1 MSSQQNSLIH
11 FSNIAR
17 SQIEK
22 LFSVA
27 FQFSQSM
34 TLPSRQGQTAA
45 LLFFEPSTRT
55 RMSFETACA
64 RLGIYPLLMDG
75 VSGTSLEKGET
86 IEDTILNISAMKPS
100 AFIIR
105 AGDDLD
111 FDLIKAKIQQPI
123 INAGWGK
130 RGHPTQALLDIYTI
144 SQQKRD
150 LQNLK
155 LLIVGDVRHSRVAAS
170 HFELAKIIGYEIALC
185 GPAEFL
191 PENTDYLQF
200 QNLSEGLSWANAIMC
215 LRVQLERHEVK
226 YSLQSYRSEFGLN
239 QERLKELTD
248 DHLILHPGP
257 INQGVEMDF
266 ETIHSPN
273 SLIFQQVENGVYVRQ
288 ALLDLILRGE
298 WR

>member
-27 FQFSQSM
+27 FHFSQSM

-64 RLGIYPLLMDG
+64 RLGVYPLLIDG
-75 VSGTSLEKGET
+75 VTGTSLEKGET

-100 AFIIR
+100 VFIIR
-105 AGDDLD
+105 SGDELD
-111 FDLIKAKIQQPI
+111 FLKIRDQIQQPI

-130 RGHPTQALLDIYTI
+130 RGHPTQALLDLFTI
-144 SQQKRD
+144 TQQKRD
-150 LQNLK
+150 LQQLK

-170 HFELAKIIGYEIALC
+170 HFELAEVLGYEIALC
-185 GPAEFL
+185 GPPEFL
-191 PENTDYLQF
+191 PENNQF
-200 QNLSEGLSWANAIMC
+200 RSFSDLDEGLQWSNAVMA

-226 YSLQSYRSEFGLN
+226 YSLSTYREQFGLTVD
-239 QERLKELTD
+239 RLKELSPEQ
-248 DHLILHPGP
+248 LILHPGP
-257 INQGVEMDF
+257 INQGVEMDS
-266 ETIHSPN
+266 EVITSPN
-273 SLIFQQVENGVYVRQ
+273 SIIYQQVENGVYIRQ
-288 ALLDLILRGE
+288 ALVDLILRGE

>member
-1 MSSQQNSLIH
+1 MSSQQNSFLY

-17 SQIEK
+17 SQIEN

-27 FQFSQSM
+27 YQYSQSM
-34 TLPSRQGQTAA
+34 ILPSRQGQTAA

-64 RLGIYPLLMDG
+64 RLGIYPLLIDG
-75 VSGTSLEKGET
+75 VNGTSLEKGET

-100 AFIIR
+100 VFIIR
-105 AGDDLD
+105 AGDNLD
-111 FDLIKAKIQQPI
+111 FDYIKSQLQQPV

-170 HFELAKIIGYEIALC
+170 HFELAQIMGYEIALC
-185 GPAEFL
+185 GPKDFL
-191 PENTDYLQF
+191 PEQSEYRHF
-200 QNLSEGLSWANAIMC
+200 QNLSEGLLWANAIMC

-226 YSLQSYRSEFGLN
+226 YSLETYRHEFGLN
-239 QERLKELTD
+239 RDRLKSLTQ
-248 DHLILHPGP
+248 DHLLLHPGP
-257 INQGVEMDF
+257 INQGVEMDY
-266 ETIHSPN
+266 EAIHCSH
-273 SLIFQQVENGVYVRQ
+273 SLIFKQVENGVYVRQ
-288 ALLDLILRGE
+288 ALIDLILRGD